1 MKKEFSHNDSDTFL
15 AQWLEGELSDNEL
28 KNLVSKDDFSA
39 YLKIKK
45 GMDVA
50 EKLNAPVTDTFAKI
64 QDKINNKKQKVR
76 PLHTN
81 WTIGIAASIILL
93 FGLFAIF
100 DDKTITAETGFGESK
115 SIVLLDGSE
124 VILNSKS
131 KITYNEDNWKENRT
145 LQLEG
150 EAYFKVAKG
159 KTFIV
164 ETDNGS
170 VTVFGTQFNVN
181 STEDY
186 FDVVCYEGKV
196 GVKTTKYN
204 HILMPNDA
212 VRRVNG
218 YPSQVSMHLDKK
230 PTWIDGESTFKSVPL
245 RYVIIAFEDQYNIT
259 FDAEAIN
266 DKDVF
271 TGSFP
276 HNNLNI
282 ALMTVFE
289 TLNINYN
296 EKENRNI
303 KLRYKE

>member
-1 MKKEFSHNDSDTFL
+1 MKKEFLHNDSETFL

-28 KNLVSKDDFSA
+28 KNLVSEDDFTA
-39 YLKIKK
+39 YLKLRK
-45 GMDVA
+45 GVDVA
-50 EKLNAPVTDTFAKI
+50 EKLNAPVGDTFAKI
-64 QDKINNKKQKVR
+64 QDKIDSKKQKVR
-76 PLHTN
+76 PLFAN
-81 WTIGIAASIILL
+81 WTIGIAASIVLL
-93 FGLFAIF
+93 FGLFSIF
-100 DDKTITAETGFGESK
+100 GDKTITTETGFGESK
-115 SIVLLDGSE
+115 SIVLLDGTE
-124 VILNSKS
+124 VLLNAKS
-131 KITYNEDNWKENRT
+131 KITYDEDDWNKKRS

-204 HILMPNDA
+204 HILLPNDA

-230 PTWIDGESTFKSVPL
+230 PTWIDGESTFRSVPL
-245 RYVIIAFEDQYNIT
+245 RYVIKALEDQYDIT
-259 FDAEAIN
+259 FDTKAIN
-266 DKDVF
+266 TKDIF

-276 HNNLNI
+276 HNNFNI
-282 ALMTVFE
+282 ALKTVFE

>member
-282 ALMTVFE
+282 ALKTVFE